1 MSDSIMKPSAK
12 ISRLLQGI
20 PLPKVVKAHQQFENG
35 SVGNIE
41 AEVRRAV
48 SELPQYQE
56 IRAGMSIAVTGG
68 SRGIDRIAAVT
79 KTVCAMLKE
88 KGAAPFIVPTM
99 GSHGGATA
107 AGQLHILE
115 TIGITEE
122 SMGVPIRSSMET
134 VNIGALSN
142 GLPLCIDR
150 YAHEA
155 DGIVLINR
163 VKPHTSF
170 KGKYESGLMKMM
182 AIGLGKQEGA
192 QNYHRC
198 GFKNMS
204 QIIEEAWNLVLSR
217 EKVLFGAAL
226 TENPHSKI
234 NGVHAIAAADI
245 PAKEAELLRFAYKNL
260 ALPFFRT
267 VDVMAVEEIG
277 KNISGTGHD
286 PNVTGRFNNEH
297 FHGEVTTGRLALLRL
312 TEVSGGNANGIGM
325 ADFITKELFEK
336 IDIEQT
342 YPNALTSTASPA
354 VKIPMVL
361 PTDKEALLAAV
372 KTACLPDFTKVR
384 LAILKN
390 TKELETI
397 YISENMAAEAALANV
412 QIEGEPQE
420 ITFSEEG
427 RLTLSF

>member
-1 MSDSIMKPSAK
+1 M
-12 ISRLLQGI
+12 
-20 PLPKVVKAHQQFENG
+20 
-35 SVGNIE
+35 
-41 AEVRRAV
+41 
-48 SELPQYQE
+48 
-56 IRAGMSIAVTGG
+56 
-68 SRGIDRIAAVT
+68 
-79 KTVCAMLKE
+79 
-88 KGAAPFIVPTM
+88 
-99 GSHGGATA
+99 
-107 AGQLHILE
+107 
-115 TIGITEE
+115 
-122 SMGVPIRSSMET
+122 
-134 VNIGALSN
+134 
-142 GLPLCIDR
+142 
-150 YAHEA
+150 
-155 DGIVLINR
+155 
-163 VKPHTSF
+163 
-170 KGKYESGLMKMM
+170 
-182 AIGLGKQEGA
+182 
-192 QNYHRC
+192 
-198 GFKNMS
+198 
-204 QIIEEAWNLVLSR
+204 
-217 EKVLFGAAL
+217 
-226 TENPHSKI
+226 
-234 NGVHAIAAADI
+234 
-245 PAKEAELLRFAYKNL
+245 LRFAYKNL

-325 ADFITKELFEK
+325 ADFITKELFDA

-372 KTACLPDFTKVR
+372 KTSCLPDFTKVR

-397 YISENMAAEAALANV
+397 YISENMAEEAARANV

-420 ITFSEEG
+420 ITFSDEG